1 MSTYNVIEGVLR
13 GLNKGI
19 GHLCIGLLSLYGEL
33 TDVLDAAPSYY
44 DPYNESFYRSR
55 PYVIDFD
62 TGINAAILALIDGWK
77 GGITDIVNTPRI
89 GYKRHGEL
97 GRVAGL
103 LVGITNGLFKPV
115 GTLSSLTWFCRGIY
129 ANIKNETLID
139 KGLETYSVNTLGLG
153 SLLST
158 ISNDNAKQ
166 LYNNDIK
173 QAAKLHRL

>member
-1 MSTYNVIEGVLR
+1 M
-13 GLNKGI
+13 
-19 GHLCIGLLSLYGEL
+19 
-33 TDVLDAAPSYY
+33 TDKSYRF
-44 DPYNESFYRSR
+44 NSIESFYRSR

-115 GTLSSLTWFCRGIY
+115 GTLLSLTWFCRGIY

-173 QAAKLHRL
+173 QAAKTASTVTGFSTDICLQIITEFDNIKNENVDYRSYKHKSR